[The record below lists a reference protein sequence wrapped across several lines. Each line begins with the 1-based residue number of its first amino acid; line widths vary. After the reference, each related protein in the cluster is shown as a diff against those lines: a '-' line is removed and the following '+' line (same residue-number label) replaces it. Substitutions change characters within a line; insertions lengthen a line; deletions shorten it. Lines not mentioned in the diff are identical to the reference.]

1 MNLDANCKPLS
12 LRIFLGTPCNFQI
25 LSLYILT
32 MPSAKMFVVVA
43 FSQIIFVNQSTI
55 VSILSI
61 LLDLGK
67 GPMILMLISCYG
79 PCGIFNRCN
88 SSNFF

>member
-1 MNLDANCKPLS
+1 
-12 LRIFLGTPCNFQI
+12 
-25 LSLYILT
+25 

-55 VSILSI
+55 VSI